1 DPVEILIDFVLGIL
15 DVIGLDISA
24 RVSLV
29 FATTD
34 PGQILA
40 QEIAHNMGYVNPYS
54 QNHDTWNISH
64 SRFDED
70 RPDLT
75 FFDAPLAGDE
85 AINVVPPGMIF
96 QRGGTLAKSVMSYA
110 PGMTDTNAF
119 LEPRDYNSIVLTAWA
134 RFSQSDL
141 APRSQPRIAE
151 GPKVRIVG
159 SVAIPSLEA
168 RIQEIRPAPE
178 ASDET
183 VHGGSPL
190 VLAFVDAGGA
200 VLSESSFP
208 VTLHLPIHKHPQAED
223 GDHEHE
229 HVNRHGDGGAHHG
242 PNVEEPVEH
251 ALLSFH
257 VVRLVPEGAAG
268 FELRYRDEVI
278 WTRSVGESSPEI
290 AIVSPT
296 GGEARA

>member
-1 DPVEILIDFVLGIL
+1 RAVYDLVRLSLSRSRRDPHRLRARNP

-110 PGMTDTNAF
+110 P
-119 LEPRDYNSIVLTAWA
+119 
-134 RFSQSDL
+134 
-141 APRSQPRIAE
+141 
-151 GPKVRIVG
+151 
-159 SVAIPSLEA
+159 
-168 RIQEIRPAPE
+168 
-178 ASDET
+178 
-183 VHGGSPL
+183 
-190 VLAFVDAGGA
+190 
-200 VLSESSFP
+200 
-208 VTLHLPIHKHPQAED
+208 
-223 GDHEHE
+223 
-229 HVNRHGDGGAHHG
+229 
-242 PNVEEPVEH
+242 
-251 ALLSFH
+251 
-257 VVRLVPEGAAG
+257 
-268 FELRYRDEVI
+268 
-278 WTRSVGESSPEI
+278 
-290 AIVSPT
+290 
-296 GGEARA
+296 